1 MCNIAGYVGEKQA
14 APILVEMIKKQEG
27 FAGGFY
33 TGIATIHEGKIYY
46 AKLTGDT
53 DTLLKE
59 TNALNLPGTI
69 GIIHSRSKS
78 GGGDSWAHPFIGTR
92 DGKECE
98 AYVANGYAGKFAVC
112 NEEYS
117 SLGEKLISDGWN
129 FTSKIFAENKNY
141 QTLSDGSQVHMSDVM
156 CQLITR
162 NIANGDKAD
171 KAIENAFCTM
181 PNEIVGLLLSL
192 TETDKIFWG
201 RINRPMMLSFSN
213 GGAYLATTAMAFPKD
228 CEKIITLP
236 ANSSGYVKR
245 DGFEAKPFKKAPAEV
260 AEISERIFEKG
271 IKETR
276 KILKDGEKT
285 FKQIEKHM
293 GTLFEKSDCMQ
304 EALLGYEVLRY
315 LKNFGEIN
323 ITTSMVD
330 GAKEGLLAPQF
341 KISLKE

>member
-1 MCNIAGYVGEKQA
+1 MCNIAGYAGKEQA
-14 APILVEMIKKQEG
+14 APILIEMIKKQEG

-59 TNALNLPGTI
+59 TNALKLPGTI

-92 DGKECE
+92 MGKECE
-98 AYVANGYAGKFAVC
+98 AYVANGQAARFA
-112 NEEYS
+112 
-117 SLGEKLISDGWN
+117 ISDKEYNSLIENLTKDGYK
-129 FTSKIFAENKNY
+129 FTSDI
-141 QTLSDGSQVHMSDVM
+141 HMSDVM

-162 NIANGDKAD
+162 NIANGDEAER
-171 KAIENAFCTM
+171 AIENAFCTM
-181 PNEIVGLLLSL
+181 PNKIVGLLLSL
-192 TETDKIFWG
+192 TKPDRIFWG
-201 RINRPMMLSFSN
+201 RINRPMMLSFSDK
-213 GGAYLATTAMAFPKD
+213 GAYLATSAMAFPD
-228 CEKIITLP
+228 NCGEIITLP
-236 ANSSGYVKR
+236 QNSSGYVR
-245 DGFEAKPFKKAPAEV
+245 NDVFDFKSFKNPPARV
-260 AEISERIFEKG
+260 AEINERIFEQG

-293 GTLFEKSDCMQ
+293 GILFEESDCTPKT
-304 EALLGYEVLRY
+304 LLGYEVLRY
-315 LKNFGEIN
+315 LENLGEIK
-323 ITTSMVD
+323 ITTSMVE

>member
-59 TNALNLPGTI
+59 TNAWNLPGTI

-98 AYVANGYAGKFAVC
+98 VYVANGQAGKFA
-112 NEEYS
+112 
-117 SLGEKLISDGWN
+117 ISDKEYNSLIENLIKDGYK
-129 FTSKIFAENKNY
+129 FTSDI
-141 QTLSDGSQVHMSDVM
+141 HMSDVM

-162 NIANGDKAD
+162 NISNGDKAE

-181 PNEIVGLLLSL
+181 PNEIVGILLSL

-236 ANSSGYVKR
+236 ANSSGYVKS

-341 KISLKE
+341 KISLRE